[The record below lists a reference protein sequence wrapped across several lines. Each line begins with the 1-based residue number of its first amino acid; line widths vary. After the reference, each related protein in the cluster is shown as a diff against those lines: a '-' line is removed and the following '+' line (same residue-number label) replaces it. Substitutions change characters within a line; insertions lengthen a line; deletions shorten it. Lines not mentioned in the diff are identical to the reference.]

1 MFIHGTASSSGR
13 WADLVND
20 LQSDPVI
27 RDHFQ
32 FWWFSYSTGNPSPF
46 SALRL
51 RTAIEDAAHEL
62 DPKGKDSML
71 RQIVLIGHSQGGL
84 LAKMLVIDNGS
95 RKASAP
101 IRSWACPGGQQEA
114 QRVAEG
120 VDQSVDFGAQSALA
134 AADRLI
140 VIFFLGAPALCWWAR
155 TMVLSIIAYSL
166 SASAAR
172 CSKRRC
178 HAPFLAQRLNR
189 LCEFFQSPN
198 RSGKSRQG
206 IPARY
211 RASPSGR

>member
-51 RTAIEDAAHEL
+51 RTAIEDAVHEL
-62 DPKGKDSML
+62 DPKRKDSML

-84 LAKMLVIDNGS
+84 LAKMLVIDKRS

-101 IRSWACPGGQQEA
+101 IRSWACPGVS
-114 QRVAEG
+114 R
-120 VDQSVDFGAQSALA
+120 
-134 AADRLI
+134 
-140 VIFFLGAPALCWWAR
+140 
-155 TMVLSIIAYSL
+155 
-166 SASAAR
+166 
-172 CSKRRC
+172 K
-178 HAPFLAQRLNR
+178 
-189 LCEFFQSPN
+189 
-198 RSGKSRQG
+198 RSGL
-206 IPARY
+206 P
-211 RASPSGR
+211 RASTRAWILGLNPPLLRPIA

>member
-1 MFIHGTASSSGR
+1 VFIHGTASSSGR

-140 VIFFLGAPALCWWAR
+140 VILFWVRRHGAGGRAR
-155 TMVLSIIAYSL
+155 WCCQSSHIRCRPRRPGARRGAAMPLSW
-166 SASAAR
+166 
-172 CSKRRC
+172 
-178 HAPFLAQRLNR
+178 
-189 LCEFFQSPN
+189 
-198 RSGKSRQG
+198 
-206 IPARY
+206 
-211 RASPSGR
+211 PSG